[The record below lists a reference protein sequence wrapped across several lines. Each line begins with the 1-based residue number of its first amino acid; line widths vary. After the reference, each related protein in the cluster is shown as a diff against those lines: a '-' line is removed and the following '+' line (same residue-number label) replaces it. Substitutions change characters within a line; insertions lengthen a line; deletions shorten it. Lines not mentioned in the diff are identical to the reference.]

1 MLFLLEADAFIGILT
16 SKPEHAVCEM
26 KLLVRS
32 AVIEIEKENFM
43 RKSRFYLVREDRDN
57 ITLFQ
62 L

>member
-43 RKSRFYLVREDRDN
+43 RKSRS
-57 ITLFQ
+57 TW
-62 L
+62 